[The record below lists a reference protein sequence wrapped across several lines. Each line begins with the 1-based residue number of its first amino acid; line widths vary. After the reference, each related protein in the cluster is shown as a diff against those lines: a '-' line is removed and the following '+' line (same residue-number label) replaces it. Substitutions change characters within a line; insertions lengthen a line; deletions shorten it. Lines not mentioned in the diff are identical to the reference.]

1 MRKFT
6 YVSTFLFIFSAAQA
20 SAKVWVVNANG
31 TGNFTTLTA
40 AIDSAA
46 SGDTLFVAPGGYVE
60 SPSATSKTLTVLGIG
75 FSSDSAT
82 TWSIILNS
90 PLALGAG
97 SVVSG
102 LELRGIA
109 NPAMINVNSP
119 STVVEKCHI
128 AANGHDG
135 IDVTADSCVVR
146 QNVFENILP
155 TTANGV
161 TVTGSHLGIT
171 ILNNVISNF
180 NNGIMLN
187 NGGDEI
193 VANNAIFFAYNAA
206 VSFGSGT
213 FTGKIFS
220 NIFDED
226 NIAIA
231 ATSPPYYCGYNDY
244 WQDPYGGTPSFDVG
258 SISSNPE
265 FVNYS
270 STTGYVYGT
279 SNLHLAAGSPCIDA
293 GEPNVGNNDRDG
305 SRNDMGIYGGP
316 EMFDD
321 TGTPIYPC
329 VITVAVS
336 PYAAPLNGTI
346 TIKVLGRI
354 GQ

>member
-1 MRKFT
+1 MRKIT
-6 YVSTFLFIFSAAQA
+6 YVSTFLFIFSVAQA

-119 STVVEKCHI
+119 NTVVEKCHI

-135 IDVTADSCVVR
+135 IDVAADSCVVR

-171 ILNNVISNF
+171 ILNNAISNF

-213 FTGKIFS
+213 FAGKIFS

-226 NIAIA
+226 NLAIA

-258 SISSNPE
+258 SISVTRSL
-265 FVNYS
+265 S
-270 STTGYVYGT
+270 
-279 SNLHLAAGSPCIDA
+279 I
-293 GEPNVGNNDRDG
+293 
-305 SRNDMGIYGGP
+305 IQ
-316 EMFDD
+316 
-321 TGTPIYPC
+321 
-329 VITVAVS
+329 
-336 PYAAPLNGTI
+336 APLVMFTVPRTFIWPLVLPALMPESSMSETTTATARGTI
-346 TIKVLGRI
+346 WGFMAVRECLMILAHLSILASSPLSFLLMQPRSTGQSLSKYLG
-354 GQ
+354 G